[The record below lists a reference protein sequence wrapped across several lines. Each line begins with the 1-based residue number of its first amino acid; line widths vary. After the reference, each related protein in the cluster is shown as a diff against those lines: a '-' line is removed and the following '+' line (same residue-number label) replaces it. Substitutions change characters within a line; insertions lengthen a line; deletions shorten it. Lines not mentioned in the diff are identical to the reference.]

1 MGYARI
7 WFFNLFFNWSRLLTI
22 ILIFLLSYGSG
33 SSPVAYRI
41 IYMGFFLQYHLCYS
55 ISKRLWDIY
64 LFPFYITLVIYS
76 MIVLFAIYI
85 YQFEDLKSLKTS
97 ICFSHIKCEL
107 LLSSLGIRHVYNNIL
122 GKELFTPTVFI
133 ICIVMHIHFFHRQ
146 KRKLSRKNRQNI
158 SSIKILNFIQYFE
171 NYFKKIQ
178 TILWSLCELH
188 IYKILLLIICFCLT
202 KQSNICL
209 TNFILVIIF
218 VISLLLPLLQTFA
231 LGIYALISALQILMI
246 MIIRLELFTFLG
258 YVKNICLSSDSS
270 KCDD

>member
-22 ILIFLLSYGSG
+22 ILIFALSYGSG
-33 SSPVAYRI
+33 SLPVAYRI

-85 YQFEDLKSLKTS
+85 YQFEDLKSLKSS

-107 LLSSLGIRHVYNNIL
+107 LLSSLGIRHAYKNIL
-122 GKELFTPTVFI
+122 GKELFTPTAFI
-133 ICIVMHIHFFHRQ
+133 ICIVMHIHFFHRK
-146 KRKLSRKNRQNI
+146 KRKLNINSRKNIQQI
-158 SSIKILNFIQYFE
+158 SSIKILNFIQWLE

-178 TILWSLCELH
+178 NSLWCLCELH

-202 KQSNICL
+202 RQSNICL
-209 TNFILVIIF
+209 TNFLLVMCF
-218 VISLLLPLLQTFA
+218 VISLLVPILQTVA
-231 LGIYALISALQILMI
+231 LGLYALVSALHILMI
-246 MIIRLELFTFLG
+246 MIIRLELFAFLG
-258 YVKNICLSSDSS
+258 YVKNVCLPSSLSM
-270 KCDD
+270 